1 MKTKVKQLENATVMM
16 DDEAFECMRLAE
28 EKSNLSYLIK
38 GNGLKRKSEKS
49 KASIATLLKEIGEL
63 EEKRKKLSNKR

>member
-1 MKTKVKQLENATVMM
+1 MM

-28 EKSNLSYLIK
+28 EKSNLSYVIK

-63 EEKRKKLSNKR
+63 EEKRKKLSK